1 VAAPRTCDVPE
12 LHRSVRGAD
21 SEVVAL
27 GGPAQGGD
35 VGLAGGW
42 QWLGGSV
49 SGGVAVAV
57 AVVGWQW
64 QWLGGS
70 DWVAV
75 GSGRV
80 AVGSG

>member
-1 VAAPRTCDVPE
+1 MFHATTATTWRVAAPRTCDVPE

-42 QWLGGSV
+42 QWQWMGGSG
-49 SGGVAVAV
+49 SGSDWVAV
-57 AVVGWQW
+57 AVVG
-64 QWLGGS
+64 
-70 DWVAV
+70 
-75 GSGRV
+75 
-80 AVGSG
+80 